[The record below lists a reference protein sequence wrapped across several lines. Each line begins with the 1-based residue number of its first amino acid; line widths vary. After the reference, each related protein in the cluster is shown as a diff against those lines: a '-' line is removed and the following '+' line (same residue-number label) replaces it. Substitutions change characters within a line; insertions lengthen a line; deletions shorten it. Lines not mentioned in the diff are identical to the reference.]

1 LLRQRRWYCLNETPL
16 AQIKEN
22 KMKYIFSVI
31 LLINSIFSQDTMT
44 TSQGKELSGKFISEN
59 GSFVKFKM
67 TNSSTV
73 STIPSSSIVEITDS
87 DGKLIYKGQGGATL
101 RALEVSIEKCKQN
114 KLVKLLILPFKEDFY
129 GQREVVEA
137 VYDSAYCYTIID
149 DYSALE
155 YFHKNQIELNNI
167 NDYHIKNAAR
177 VAGADIVIY
186 GYLYRYEIPYAY
198 SARATSGSEEA
209 LNVNEIFDA
218 EPNLFN
224 SLLMGIASEIDRS
237 SEQKMRTSAMRS
249 AGQYVAA
256 SIYSINIKNNEKSYI
271 MRNETIL
278 KLGN

>member
-1 LLRQRRWYCLNETPL
+1 
-16 AQIKEN
+16 
-22 KMKYIFSVI
+22 MKYIFLAMFYFSF
-31 LLINSIFSQDTMT
+31 IFSQDILRTAK
-44 TSQGKELSGKFISEN
+44 GKEISGKLISVVDT
-59 GSFVKFKM
+59 GVKFQIKD
-67 TNSSTV
+67 SSTP

-87 DGKLIYKGQGGATL
+87 NGKLIYKGQGGATL
-101 RALEVSIEKCKQN
+101 KALEVSIERCKQN

-129 GQREVVEA
+129 GQREVMES

-177 VAGADIVIY
+177 EAGADIVIY

-198 SARATSGSEEA
+198 SARATSGAEDA
-209 LNVNEIFDA
+209 LNVNEIFEA

-224 SLLMGIASEIDRS
+224 SLLMGIASEIERS

-256 SIYSINIKNNEKSYI
+256 SIYSINIKNNEKNYI